1 MKSVMLSIL
10 TATVISIGAFVILH
24 SKEATMTELLVTK
37 INDIRTE
44 MEKDAQTTGL
54 AQVDAVA
61 ETVVHDCSVRDRYE
75 SLLGKLDTLTQ
86 DELKEVQQ
94 LHAQCSHYY
103 PTQKAFM
110 VNRLETHLS
119 QYKSLISIL
128 ESVKG
133 LDPED
138 YQVAA
143 WQSLVAKESTRSMLL
158 RQQYEI
164 QGRIIE
170 VLISKNPE
178 DLNTL
183 LEEAKKNAD
192 SLNVISIQ
200 INGERDAL
208 IRV

>member
-1 MKSVMLSIL
+1 
-10 TATVISIGAFVILH
+10 
-24 SKEATMTELLVTK
+24 
-37 INDIRTE
+37 
-44 MEKDAQTTGL
+44 
-54 AQVDAVA
+54 
-61 ETVVHDCSVRDRYE
+61 
-75 SLLGKLDTLTQ
+75 
-86 DELKEVQQ
+86 
-94 LHAQCSHYY
+94 
-103 PTQKAFM
+103 
-110 VNRLETHLS
+110 
-119 QYKSLISIL
+119 
-128 ESVKG
+128 
-133 LDPED
+133 
-138 YQVAA
+138 
-143 WQSLVAKESTRSMLL
+143 MLL